1 MAEIVNININGYDI
15 QVEEGT
21 TILDAAKKI
30 NVHIPTLCHLKS
42 EDFKLENHPATCRVC
57 VVEVEGR
64 PNLAPSCATVVYD
77 GMKVRTDTLR
87 AITGRR
93 MAVELLLSNHPNEC
107 FTCAKNLEC
116 DLQAIAHELGIREI
130 KWVGEKMNYKKD
142 ISSDA
147 LVKDPNKCIMCRRCE
162 TMCNEVQTCNIL
174 SAVNRGFDSFVG
186 PAFNMKMKDT
196 SCTFCGQCVAVCP
209 TAALT
214 EVNQTDRVWKA
225 LNDPSKHVLVQT
237 APAIRVALGE
247 MFGMEPGT
255 IVTGKMATALKR
267 MGFDGVFDTDFGAD
281 LTIMEEAS
289 ELVHRIQ
296 HNGTLPMLTSCCP
309 AWVKFFEHQFPDMLD
324 IPSTCKSPHIM
335 FGSIAKTYYAEKM
348 HINPEDIVVV
358 SVMPCIAKKAE
369 ASRTELTKDDESN
382 VDIVVTTR
390 EIAAMMKEAGIDL
403 PNLPDGEFDKMMG
416 ESTGA
421 SVIFGTTGGVIEAA
435 VRTAY
440 EWLTG
445 EELKEVEF
453 TQLRGIEGIRE
464 GTVKIGDME
473 IKIGIAHGLGNARRL
488 LEDIKAGRCH
498 YHAIEIMACP
508 GGCIGGGGQP
518 YHHGDTEIL
527 KKRQAAIYSEDRS
540 KVIRKS
546 HENKEVLKLYEEFL
560 GKPYGEK
567 AHDLLHTYYVPREKI

>member
-1 MAEIVNININGYDI
+1 MINVNINGSDL
-15 QVEEGT
+15 QVEAGT
-21 TILDAAKKI
+21 TILEAAKKV
-30 NVHIPTLCHLKS
+30 NVHIPTLCYLKS

-64 PNLAPSCATVVYD
+64 PNLAPSCATLVTE
-77 GMKVRTDTLR
+77 GMKVRTDSLR

-116 DLQAIAHELGIREI
+116 DLQALAHELGIREI
-130 KWVGEKMNYKKD
+130 KWVGEKMHYHKD
-142 ISSDA
+142 ISSNA

-162 TMCNEVQTCNIL
+162 TMCNDVQTCKIL

-186 PAFNMKMKDT
+186 PAFNLQMKDT
-196 SCTFCGQCVAVCP
+196 SCTYCGQCVAVCP

-214 EVNQTDRVWKA
+214 EVNQTGKVWQA
-225 LNDPSKHVLVQT
+225 LNDPDKHVLVQT

-247 MFGMEPGT
+247 MFGMEAGT
-255 IVTGKMATALKR
+255 IVTGKMATALRR

-289 ELVHRIQ
+289 EFVHRIQ
-296 HNGTLPMLTSCCP
+296 HNGTLPILTSCCP

-348 HINPEDIVVV
+348 GIDSEKIVVV

-369 ASRTELTKDDESN
+369 ASRPELTKDDENN

-403 PNLPDGEFDKMMG
+403 PNLPEGDFDKMMG

-464 GTVKIGDME
+464 GTVQIGDME
-473 IKIGIAHGLGNARRL
+473 VRIGIAHGLGNARRL
-488 LEDIKAGRCH
+488 LEDIKSGKCH

-527 KKRQAAIYSEDRS
+527 KKRQRAIYSEDRS

-546 HENKEVLKLYEEFL
+546 HENQEVLKLYEEFL
-560 GKPYGEK
+560 EKPYSEK
-567 AHDLLHTYYVPREKI
+567 AHELLHTYYVPREKI

>member
-21 TILDAAKKI
+21 TILDAAKRI

-64 PNLAPSCATVVYD
+64 PNLAPSCATVVYE

-296 HNGTLPMLTSCCP
+296 HNGTLPILTSCCP

-445 EELKEVEF
+445 EELKEVEL

-473 IKIGIAHGLGNARRL
+473 VKIGIAHGLGNARRL